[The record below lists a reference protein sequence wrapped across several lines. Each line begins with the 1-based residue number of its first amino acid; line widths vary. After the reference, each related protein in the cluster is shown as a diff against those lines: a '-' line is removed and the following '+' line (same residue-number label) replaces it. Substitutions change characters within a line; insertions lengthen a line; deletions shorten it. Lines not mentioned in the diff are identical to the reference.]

1 MSPWQEPPETFV
13 GCAVQG
19 QHVLIA
25 GQTTAS
31 ASQGVVMLFS
41 SVTSKKKKSPSG
53 LDTTGLCKEENPGP
67 VTCLLVPTVTRCSV
81 PPFRSLSSEPVG
93 RPHQWRC
100 QRPMSVGREGPEPLP
115 GWHWVGAEAQGPSG
129 PRVPEQD
136 SGLWCGFLPPSQL
149 SPAGH

>member
-41 SVTSKKKKSPSG
+41 SVTSKKKNEPKWLGHDRIVQGRKSW
-53 LDTTGLCKEENPGP
+53 
-67 VTCLLVPTVTRCSV
+67 TCD
-81 PPFRSLSSEPVG
+81 LSSCPDC
-93 RPHQWRC
+93 HQVFC
-100 QRPMSVGREGPEPLP
+100 ASVSLAVE
-115 GWHWVGAEAQGPSG
+115 
-129 PRVPEQD
+129 
-136 SGLWCGFLPPSQL
+136 
-149 SPAGH
+149 